1 MFYKCPKLSTVTMLA
16 PSDQISKATICC
28 FDWLYNTGTDE
39 TVSSR
44 TLIVTDEAA
53 YNALKS
59 KYYLPTKWQIGN
71 CTVLDKDGKAIT
83 E

>member
-1 MFYKCPKLSTVTMLA
+1 MLA
-16 PSDQISKATICC
+16 PSDQIGSWTN
-28 FDWLYNTGTDE
+28 DVVYWLENAGTDE

-71 CTVLDKDGKAIT
+71 CTVLDKDGNAIT
-83 E
+83 EQ